1 MGGGIARVD
10 CVCVLL
16 VAQTRLRR
24 LVACGGCIV
33 LRCIVGGVEDC
44 GGGCDGK
51 EVDMEV
57 LFCVGFFS
65 FLVGIIIGASVA
77 GIVANSINDKIL
89 ESSNE
94 LCDSCGK
101 TLIETMD
108 KINEYGQKVKEIEDK
123 GLNEYLHSHNGG
135 IVPPNKHRD
144 DLITRSET
152 VVDIDKLKDK
162 FEKEQQK
169 HK

>member
-1 MGGGIARVD
+1 
-10 CVCVLL
+10 
-16 VAQTRLRR
+16 
-24 LVACGGCIV
+24 
-33 LRCIVGGVEDC
+33 
-44 GGGCDGK
+44 
-51 EVDMEV
+51 MEV

-101 TLIETMD
+101 TMIYSMD
-108 KINEYGQKVKEIEDK
+108 KMYEYGQKLKELEEKQIKDYFDS
-123 GLNEYLHSHNGG
+123 NNGG
-135 IVPPNKHRD
+135 IVPPNKNRED
-144 DLITRSET
+144 FITRSET
-152 VVDIDKLKDK
+152 VVDINKLKEV

-169 HK
+169 Q